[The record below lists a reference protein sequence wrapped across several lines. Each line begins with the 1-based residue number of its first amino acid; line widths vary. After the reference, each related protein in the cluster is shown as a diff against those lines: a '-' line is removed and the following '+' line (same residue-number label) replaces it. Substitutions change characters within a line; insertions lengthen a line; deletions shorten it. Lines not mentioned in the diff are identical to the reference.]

1 MSEEPIFQAAYDVA
15 VKWIE
20 EKGNDPEFMYLAQ
33 ASGEVKAIQQMLDGG
48 SRLEDCEVASMG
60 YTACK
65 PIQGV
70 PLKSDRPLSQE
81 VFRQDNL
88 QPPKSAA
95 EKPWWKLW

>member
-1 MSEEPIFQAAYDVA
+1 MIKHLKS
-15 VKWIE
+15 KLMK
-20 EKGNDPEFMYLAQ
+20 EKGDDPDFMYLATW
-33 ASGEVKAIQQMLDGG
+33 SGEVKTIQQMLDGG

-60 YTACK
+60 YSACK

-81 VFRQDNL
+81 VISQDNW